1 MAKRAAVKRIEADAR
16 GGSGKWV
23 ARFGKLD
30 PGTGRKTAVPNLFQV
45 VGEKL
50 SFEALSAVDKQPGS
64 LISKGIRRK
73 GVYVAHDSMG
83 YARYI
88 GRGRIFPRLRACLS
102 KHPSELVYFSFYIV
116 KEKQHEREIE
126 TLRILAGPLL
136 QFNTKKKDLPRAP
149 GIFLTTKPGLSSSAA
164 L

>member
-1 MAKRAAVKRIEADAR
+1 MAKRVAVKKIEADVR
-16 GGSGKWV
+16 DGSGKWV

-30 PGTGRKTAVPNLFQV
+30 PGRGRQTAVPNLFQV

-50 SFEALSAVDKQPGS
+50 SFEVLSAVDKHLGS
-64 LISKGIRRK
+64 LASKGIRRK

-102 KHPSELVYFSFYIV
+102 KHPSELCIFRFTLS
-116 KEKQHEREIE
+116 KRSNTNEK
-126 TLRILAGPLL
+126 
-136 QFNTKKKDLPRAP
+136 
-149 GIFLTTKPGLSSSAA
+149 
-164 L
+164 